1 MKPNRNL
8 PFSAV
13 ELDNGFWHDRQELNR
28 NVTIRNVWKRFEET
42 GRFASFRFDWKEG
55 MPHKPHIF
63 YDSDVAKW
71 MESAAYI
78 LQMHPDPWLE
88 ERMEELVGL
97 IVAHQQEDGY
107 FNVYFT
113 VVEPENRFRQRF
125 AHELYCA
132 GHLIEAAVAYQNA
145 TGRDRFLPGHVPV
158 CGLHCP
164 CFHGGTGSSLRHAGP

>member
-1 MKPNRNL
+1 
-8 PFSAV
+8 
-13 ELDNGFWHDRQELNR
+13 
-28 NVTIRNVWKRFEET
+28 
-42 GRFASFRFDWKEG
+42 
-55 MPHKPHIF
+55 
-63 YDSDVAKW
+63 

-145 TGRDRFLPGHVPV
+145 TGRDRFLRAMCPV